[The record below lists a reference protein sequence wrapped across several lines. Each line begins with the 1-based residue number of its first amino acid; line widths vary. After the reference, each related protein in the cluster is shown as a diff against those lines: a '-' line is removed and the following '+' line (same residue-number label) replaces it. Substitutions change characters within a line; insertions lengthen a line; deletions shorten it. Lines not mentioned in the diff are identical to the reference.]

1 MWKQWKQKHMRKG
14 ICYRWYEAQRHGM
27 ADCQSQFDNKM
38 CLLIFRWLVDGL
50 QQIQKLPLVDA
61 ALRAAHARNENV
73 DCFETTGDA
82 MEGFLSDLSGCTRYI
97 Y

>member
-14 ICYRWYEAQRHGM
+14 ICYRWYEAQCHAM
-27 ADCQSQFDNKM
+27 ADCESHSQSLTTRCAKM

-61 ALRAAHARNENV
+61 ALRAAHARNETV
-73 DCFETTGDA
+73 DCF
-82 MEGFLSDLSGCTRYI
+82 
-97 Y
+97 